1 MSIRA
6 NRSSIL
12 KLVVIAAGLLVAAVL
27 AIGLTVWWLR
37 SDAVDDAIKD
47 SDHLAIVLAEQTNR
61 AVQSID
67 LVLDEIQGRL
77 ENLGART
84 QDNFGHLQTDKTTYY
99 SLTDSLSHLSQAA
112 FISLIDKNGRVVVT
126 TQKWPTPPVHSCQSA
141 R

>member
-1 MSIRA
+1 MSRRA
-6 NRSSIL
+6 DRS
-12 KLVVIAAGLLVAAVL
+12 KFRFLVVIAAGLLVAAVL

-84 QDNFGHLQTDKTTYY
+84 QDNFGRLQQDVTLYH

-112 FISLIDKNGRVVVT
+112 LIE
-126 TQKWPTPPVHSCQSA
+126 
-141 R
+141 